1 MPAAPSAWA
10 APETT
15 SLSAS
20 QPLHLFGVALIG
32 ATPENATKL
41 GLSLAWIVAVTLVV
55 RVLRWGALKVSP
67 NRFAFWIRQVISI
80 LGALLLIGGVLS
92 VWFNDPKTLATA
104 FGLVTAGIAF
114 ALQRVI
120 TAVAGYLVILR
131 GSTFN
136 VGDRI
141 VMGGVRGDV
150 VALNFM
156 QTTILEMGESDAEQ
170 GDKPS
175 MWVHARQYTGRVV
188 TVTNAKVFD
197 EPIYNYSKE
206 LPYIWDEMRLPVP
219 YGSDHAKAERI
230 LLDAA
235 ATHTADVRRL
245 SDDDR
250 QALSKKYDLPEL
262 SADPQVYYRLT
273 DNWIELSVR
282 FFTTDHGTRERK
294 NQMSREILR
303 QLDEAGLQVA
313 SGTYAVVQM
322 PRMQVTLDN
331 PAPEAPKS

>member
-1 MPAAPSAWA
+1 V
-10 APETT
+10 T
-15 SLSAS
+15 SS

-41 GLSLAWIVAVTLVV
+41 GLSIAWILAVTLVV
-55 RVLRWGALKVSP
+55 RALRWAALKVSP
-67 NRFAFWIRQVISI
+67 NRFAFWVRQVISI
-80 LGALLLIGGVLS
+80 LGALLLIGGVIS
-92 VWFNDPKTLATA
+92 VWFNDPKQLAMA

-156 QTTILEMGESDAEQ
+156 QTTILEMGQSDAEQ

-175 MWVHARQYTGRVV
+175 MWVHSRQYTGRVV

-206 LPYIWDEMRLPVP
+206 LPYFWDEMRLPVP
-219 YGSDHAKAERI
+219 YGSDYGKAEQI

-235 ATHTADVRRL
+235 AGHTAEVQKL
-245 SDDDR
+245 SEEDR
-250 QALSKKYDLPEL
+250 QALSRKYDLPEL
-262 SADPQVYYRLT
+262 TAEPKVYYRLT
-273 DNWIELSVR
+273 DNWIELTVR

-294 NQMSREILR
+294 NAMSREILR
-303 QLDEAGLQVA
+303 KMDEAGLQVA

-322 PRMQVTLDN
+322 PKLQVALE
-331 PAPEAPKS
+331 PAKPDPT